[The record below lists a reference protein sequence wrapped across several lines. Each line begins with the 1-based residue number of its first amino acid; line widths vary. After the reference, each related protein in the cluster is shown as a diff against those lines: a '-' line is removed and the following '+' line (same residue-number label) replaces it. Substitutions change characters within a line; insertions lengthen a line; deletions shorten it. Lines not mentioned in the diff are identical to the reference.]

1 MPSLTWY
8 HGEKVLVESA
18 RIKMVM
24 QQDKKTYYLCCLE
37 ISNVEV
43 GMHIVCESRQRV
55 NSLISGAAH
64 RAEQTVD

>member
-43 GMHIVCESRQRV
+43 GMHIV
-55 NSLISGAAH
+55 
-64 RAEQTVD
+64 